1 MKFAHCFS
9 LLLLCIA
16 VAACGQADATP
27 TPTSAE
33 PDAVKTSAAI
43 TAQALQ
49 TERANPPTSTSQPTA
64 TTSSATTTPGGPTS
78 TPGGPTPTAGGTLL
92 PGLTPTGGTDPLPPT
107 GGTDSAEFIADVTVP
122 DGTQYSPGDTFDKT
136 WRLQNN
142 GTSTW
147 TTGYNLV
154 FISGSQMNGPALQP
168 LAADVPPGETVD
180 LTVALTAPAEPGTHR
195 GFWLMQN
202 ALGENFG
209 IGPAAD
215 LAFYVEISVLGEG
228 GQPVPTS
235 PPASG
240 SGVVESVGITVDQA
254 SYTGACPHT
263 FSFSVQVTV
272 SEPALV
278 TIELIAG
285 SDNPG
290 YIFNLP
296 APQTYNLGTGSS
308 SFVYTLDLTA
318 SVNANAI
325 ARVTSPVIVDSNTA
339 NFSLTCQ

>member
-1 MKFAHCFS
+1 MKFALYLTLV
-9 LLLLCIA
+9 LLTLS
-16 VAACGQADATP
+16 VSACRQDDASA

-49 TERANPPTSTSQPTA
+49 TQRANPPTSTPMPTETPA
-64 TTSSATTTPGGPTS
+64 GGTATPGGPTE
-78 TPGGPTPTAGGTLL
+78 TPGGPTPAGGASPL
-92 PGLTPTGGTDPLPPT
+92 PGTPGSGTSQPPTT

-122 DGTQYSPGDTFDKT
+122 DGTQFAAGDTFDKT
-136 WRLQNN
+136 WSLRNN

-147 TTGYNLV
+147 TTDYKLV
-154 FISGSQMNGPALQP
+154 FISGNQMNGPALQP
-168 LAADVPPGETVD
+168 LVANVAPGETVE
-180 LTVALTAPAEPGTHR
+180 LTVAMTAPAEPGTHR
-195 GFWLMQN
+195 GFWMMQN
-202 ALGENFG
+202 SLGENFG
-209 IGPAAD
+209 IGPASD

-235 PPASG
+235 PPAGG
-240 SGVVESVGITVDQA
+240 SGVVESVGITVDQ
-254 SYTGACPHT
+254 SSFTGACPHT
-263 FSFSVQVTV
+263 FSFAVSVTV

-290 YIFNLP
+290 YLFNLP
-296 APQTYNLGTGSS
+296 APQTYNLGTGTS

-318 SVNANAI
+318 SVNAYAI
-325 ARVTSPVIVDSNTA
+325 ARVTSPVVVDSNTA